1 MHLASVAPN
10 GTWIARDDGTVI
22 GIAIAHALQD
32 EWYLSDLFLE
42 PSFRGQ
48 GLGLRLLA
56 EAARD
61 AGDVTRSGL
70 LEPAE
75 LGAIAFFA
83 RRRVPARIPVLTIA
97 GNIPKEERLAA
108 LAAGAHR
115 FQTEPLEPLRH
126 RYALDALDRETRGS
140 ARHDDHLY
148 FALNASGSVF
158 SINGEVVGYAYVWPD
173 GTIGP
178 LAAASPSYVVPFFAF
193 GMVTV
198 ARTHAGSWCRLL
210 VPAINARLVYAACD
224 VELKIEGVSLFASDS
239 DMADMSRYVGY
250 HRLLF

>member
-1 MHLASVAPN
+1 MPPRHCCRSCTSVADVLVTRADEADVSEIARRRWSDSETRRLYMHLASVAPN

-126 RYALDALDRETRGS
+126 RYALDAL
-140 ARHDDHLY
+140 
-148 FALNASGSVF
+148 
-158 SINGEVVGYAYVWPD
+158 
-173 GTIGP
+173 
-178 LAAASPSYVVPFFAF
+178 
-193 GMVTV
+193 
-198 ARTHAGSWCRLL
+198 
-210 VPAINARLVYAACD
+210 
-224 VELKIEGVSLFASDS
+224 
-239 DMADMSRYVGY
+239 
-250 HRLLF
+250 